1 MKRSYDKEL
10 LAIIRRLIISL
21 RVFQTESI
29 FCEDLTFTQFSI
41 LSYVAKTGSL
51 EMSALHTLLS
61 VEKSTTTRLVDPLVK
76 MGYLKKNPSTHD
88 SRAIELQ
95 LTSKGRTIFEKV
107 KECIS
112 DFMIDM
118 SNSIPDNKKVDVLQS
133 LEIFINSMERCCK
146 PDGCCLKK

>member
-1 MKRSYDKEL
+1 MEHTYDKEL
-10 LAIIRRLIISL
+10 LSIVRRLIISL

-51 EMSALHTLLS
+51 EMSVLHTLLS
-61 VEKSTTTRLVDPLVK
+61 VEKSTTTRLVEPLVK
-76 MGYLKKNPSTHD
+76 MGYLKKNQSIHD

-95 LTSKGRTIFEKV
+95 LTSKGREVFEKV

-112 DFMIDM
+112 DFMTNM
-118 SNSIPDNKKVDVLQS
+118 SNSIPDNKKDDVLRS
-133 LEIFINSMERCCK
+133 LEIFIKSMERCCT
-146 PDGCCLKK
+146 PNGCCLNK